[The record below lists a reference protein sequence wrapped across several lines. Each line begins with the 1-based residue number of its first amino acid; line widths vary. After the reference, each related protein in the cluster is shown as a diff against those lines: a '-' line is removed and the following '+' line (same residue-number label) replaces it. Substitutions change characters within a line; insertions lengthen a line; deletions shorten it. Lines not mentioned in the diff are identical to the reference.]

1 MQGLT
6 QDLHIVR
13 LDQPDGVS
21 HDRVATPRLGDALR
35 RARIAERRELV
46 LARRKQPARAVTMI
60 NQAFHQSQSVDL
72 LGRIDPLAVVVA
84 GWLRETVTAFP
95 NAQGVFA
102 ESKKERFN
110 ESQVS
115 INPVND
121 PPETSPRQSC
131 TLDIVPP
138 RVLAEAFNDR
148 HGPASRGEAVGLSWT
163 FERTPKMRGCAVA
176 RFTQP
181 LPWDFPAMPVHAVDD
196 SLLPHWRLVMNAPER
211 FLLPDIQ
218 ASVDLRQLA
227 IHKVGVKGLRY
238 PLALLDASGK
248 VQNTVA
254 RLSMSVGLPPDVKG
268 THMSRFVEILERRR
282 PPLNVNR
289 LLRIFD
295 DMLLRL
301 DAQSGEI
308 ELAFPLLHQQG
319 RPGLGRREPA

>member
-1 MQGLT
+1 M
-6 QDLHIVR
+6 R
-13 LDQPDGVS
+13 
-21 HDRVATPRLGDALR
+21 
-35 RARIAERRELV
+35 
-46 LARRKQPARAVTMI
+46 
-60 NQAFHQSQSVDL
+60 
-72 LGRIDPLAVVVA
+72 
-84 GWLRETVTAFP
+84 
-95 NAQGVFA
+95 
-102 ESKKERFN
+102 
-110 ESQVS
+110 
-115 INPVND
+115 
-121 PPETSPRQSC
+121 
-131 TLDIVPP
+131 
-138 RVLAEAFNDR
+138 
-148 HGPASRGEAVGLSWT
+148 SW
-163 FERTPKMRGCAVA
+163 AVA

-181 LPWDFPAMPVHAVDD
+181 LPWDFPAMPVRAVDD

-218 ASVDLRQLA
+218 ARVDLRQLA

-238 PLALLDASGK
+238 PLALLDANGK

-308 ELAFPLLHQQG
+308 ELAFPYFINKVAPVSGVESLLDYDVRMIVAKREGESAELTLEIVAPVTSLCPCSKEISDYGAHNQRSHITISARLRAG
-319 RPGLGRREPA
+319 MTPDELVRLAEDEASCEVYGLLKRPDEKWVTERAYDNPKFVEDLVRDIALRLMSEPRIAQWTVASENFESIHNHSAYAEISGENGGDGGDAGFDGESA